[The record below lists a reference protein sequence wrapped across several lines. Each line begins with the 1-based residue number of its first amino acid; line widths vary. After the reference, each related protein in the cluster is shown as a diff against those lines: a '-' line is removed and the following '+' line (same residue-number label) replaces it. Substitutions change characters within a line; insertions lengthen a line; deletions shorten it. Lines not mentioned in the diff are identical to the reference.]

1 MPFLVG
7 DAPHLFQCG
16 YDVSLLVSGAGS
28 LLEQKGELNKW
39 PDFFRIKCRHYL
51 HGSSSRMM
59 SLMSIFATSKELKIS
74 RRWESK

>member
-7 DAPHLFQCG
+7 DAPHLFSGAMYG

-28 LLEQKGELNKW
+28 LLEQKGELKKW

-51 HGSSSRMM
+51 HG
-59 SLMSIFATSKELKIS
+59 IFKTYDVIDVHFRKQ
-74 RRWESK
+74 